1 MREFLNEVQI
11 MRRLDFPL
19 IVDVHEAIESRTKL
33 NMVMDLFLGNDIATI
48 LKTRAAFHEAE
59 AAVIVRSALLSIN
72 YLHKRGIVHR
82 CVNPANLVFRKA
94 PPVWRDQER

>member
-19 IVDVHEAIESRTKL
+19 ISDVHEAIESRQKL
-33 NMVMDLFLGNDIATI
+33 NLVMDLFLGNDIATI

-59 AAVIVRSALLSIN
+59 AAVIIRSAVLSVN

-82 CVNPANLVFRKA
+82 CINPSNLVFRKA
-94 PPVWRDQER
+94 PPVWQNKDG